1 MTDTLAAASLT
12 FSVLSFLLLIVALV
26 MFQFPDFRKTLTS
39 AGTAS
44 TTGGIAKVAALF
56 GALAP
61 DLTLLSG
68 FASDLLNGS
77 FRYSVTSLVGIGAV
91 VVNWVLAGLI
101 YGFGKTPVAPTPA
114 APAPAPVAAAAAAV
128 STAADLLGVGGPR
141 RGPGSVYST
150 STTGSS
156 GSSLRGGAKLAEF
169 NPCTIRGLG
178 MFENE
183 KSPMG
188 VAALATV
195 FMIYLLDMS
204 VGQKRSA
211 TETGIYVGAAT
222 GVYALTLFAY
232 KEFGCYGGTIGAIAQ
247 STVLPIVVGLA
258 IGGGAYG
265 VFKSYAP
272 AYLPLDGHAIGSPS
286 APGTYAKCS
295 APNDQDQFVCDA
307 YKDGKRIS
315 TAVV

>member
-1 MTDTLAAASLT
+1 MADTLATVSLT
-12 FSVLSFLLLIVALV
+12 FSVLSFLLLVVALA
-26 MFQFPDFRKTLTS
+26 MSQFPDFRKTLAS

-44 TTGGIAKVAALF
+44 TTGGIAKVAALL

-91 VVNWVLAGLI
+91 VVNWLLAGLI
-101 YGFGKTPVAPTPA
+101 YGFGKTPAATA
-114 APAPAPVAAAAAAV
+114 APAPAAPAVAPAISA
-128 STAADLLGVGGPR
+128 AADLLGVGGPR
-141 RGPGSVYST
+141 RTSGPGSVYSIAT
-150 STTGSS
+150 S
-156 GSSLRGGAKLAEF
+156 GSSVRGGAKLAEF

-188 VAALATV
+188 IAALATV
-195 FMIYLLDMS
+195 FMIYLLDMT

-211 TETGIYVGAAT
+211 TEAGIYVGAAA

-232 KEFGCYGGTIGAIAQ
+232 KEFGCYGGTFSAIAQ

-265 VFKSYAP
+265 LFKSYAP

-286 APGTYAKCS
+286 SPGTYAKCS